1 MSTTAFGD
9 FLRFYRSRVP
19 LTQEELAEH
28 TGLSTRAISD
38 MERGRTLSPQ
48 FRTVQLLVR
57 GLGLSEDEA
66 AEFTA
71 LARASRVSA
80 AQERPDFPF
89 TAPSSSLPPVL
100 IELTGREA
108 ERQVLEGFAEDAA
121 SSSRL
126 QIAVINGA
134 PGAGKTA
141 LAVDA
146 GHRLG
151 ARFADGCVFLDLRG
165 TDTEPLSPDRAA
177 HRLLRSFGVDE
188 RQIPSDPDDK
198 LSLYRSQLRDRT
210 VLLVLDNAANEAQ
223 VRPLLASSPGTLV
236 LVTSRRTLTGLDAR
250 HRLALDLL
258 PLDRSVALLRIV
270 AGPERLAEETEAAV
284 RVAELCGGLPLALLI
299 AGHRLASR
307 PQWTVGHLAEQL
319 EDERRRLSVLRA
331 GDLQV
336 RAAFE
341 ISYHQLSAGAASL
354 FRRLALIPGPDT
366 SEDVAAVLTDLPQ
379 EALEELA
386 DASLL
391 GIGETPGRYT
401 RHDLLHV
408 FAAERLEL
416 DEDPDV
422 VAELRTRLRHWLLDV
437 ATRAARFFDHD
448 VPAESA
454 GPVRDKESAAR
465 WLELELENWRGA
477 LRSAVAANEHER
489 VLALAQAMHWYS
501 DMHGVGELWREVFGA
516 GADAAR
522 WLGNARDAAEQ
533 LNYLSWAL
541 YALCGQPHE
550 ALAVHEEA
558 AAVPLDDTVT
568 EAWTWYYGSA
578 IRRRVG
584 EPEKAVRLGRR
595 SVELFERAGYLIGE
609 NLALSLLGLML
620 RTAGELDEAVEVQQ
634 RSVDQ
639 HRKVG
644 GDDELL
650 SMLLIRLATSVAA
663 TGDVPAALE
672 LLDEAESLFREHGT
686 TAGVARVRHHR
697 GLLLMDAGRFDEARD
712 QLLAALDEARLS
724 DQRVEIM
731 ARLADLADAAGDSAQ
746 AREFRVRALAECDRY
761 DTPAVRGT
769 AAALI
774 TALG

>member
-1 MSTTAFGD
+1 VSTTAFGD

-19 LTQEELAEH
+19 LTQEELAER

-57 GLGLSEDEA
+57 GLGLLEDEA

-71 LARASRVSA
+71 LARASRVAA

-89 TAPSSSLPPVL
+89 AAPSSSLPPVL

-108 ERQVLEGFAEDAA
+108 ERQVLDGFAEDAA

-165 TDTEPLSPDRAA
+165 TDTEPLAPDRAA

-341 ISYHQLSAGAASL
+341 ISYHQLSPGAASL

-366 SEDVAAVLTDLPQ
+366 SEDVAAVLTELPQ
-379 EALEELA
+379 EAL
-386 DASLL
+386 
-391 GIGETPGRYT
+391 
-401 RHDLLHV
+401 
-408 FAAERLEL
+408 
-416 DEDPDV
+416 
-422 VAELRTRLRHWLLDV
+422 
-437 ATRAARFFDHD
+437 
-448 VPAESA
+448 
-454 GPVRDKESAAR
+454 
-465 WLELELENWRGA
+465 
-477 LRSAVAANEHER
+477 
-489 VLALAQAMHWYS
+489 
-501 DMHGVGELWREVFGA
+501 
-516 GADAAR
+516 
-522 WLGNARDAAEQ
+522 
-533 LNYLSWAL
+533 
-541 YALCGQPHE
+541 
-550 ALAVHEEA
+550 
-558 AAVPLDDTVT
+558 
-568 EAWTWYYGSA
+568 
-578 IRRRVG
+578 
-584 EPEKAVRLGRR
+584 
-595 SVELFERAGYLIGE
+595 
-609 NLALSLLGLML
+609 
-620 RTAGELDEAVEVQQ
+620 
-634 RSVDQ
+634 
-639 HRKVG
+639 
-644 GDDELL
+644 
-650 SMLLIRLATSVAA
+650 
-663 TGDVPAALE
+663 
-672 LLDEAESLFREHGT
+672 
-686 TAGVARVRHHR
+686 
-697 GLLLMDAGRFDEARD
+697 
-712 QLLAALDEARLS
+712 
-724 DQRVEIM
+724 
-731 ARLADLADAAGDSAQ
+731 
-746 AREFRVRALAECDRY
+746 
-761 DTPAVRGT
+761 
-769 AAALI
+769 
-774 TALG
+774 